1 MILADKIMTLRK
13 KAGWSQDELAQKLN
27 VTRQSVSKWE
37 GAQSVPDME
46 RIVLLSR
53 LFGVT
58 TDYLLKDE
66 LEAEEYA
73 PSESDT
79 AVRRVS
85 MEEASTYLDIRK
97 ADASKLALATFLCII
112 SPIALIVMAA
122 LSESPY
128 IGISDVVAAGVG
140 MCVMLCLVA
149 SAVVL
154 FIRCSGRV
162 SEFAFL
168 KKEPFE
174 TEYGVSGMVKE
185 RKRAFKETASR
196 MNTLGTVLCILS
208 LLPLFGALIFNYA
221 LGLNAEDILC
231 AVGVGLLLL
240 FVAFGCYDFV
250 YAGAYTGA
258 LDTLLEEGD
267 YTREN
272 KRHSSRNGAITLC
285 YWLVITAVFL
295 LYIFGPSGNG
305 QPQSGWI
312 IWAVGGI
319 LYAALFAVLRI
330 KRGDK

>member
-73 PSESDT
+73 PSEPDT
-79 AVRRVS
+79 TVRRVS

-97 ADASKLALATFLCII
+97 ADAPKIALATFLCVI

-128 IGISDVVAAGVG
+128 IGISDVVAACIG
-140 MCVMLCLVA
+140 MCAMLCLVA
-149 SAVVL
+149 AAVVI
-154 FIRCSGRV
+154 FIRCSRRV
-162 SEFAFL
+162 DDFAFL
-168 KKEPFE
+168 EKEPFE
-174 TEYGVSGMVKE
+174 TEYGVSGMAKE
-185 RKRAFKETASR
+185 RKRAFKATASR

-221 LGLNAEDILC
+221 LSLNAEDILC

-250 YAGAYTGA
+250 YAGTYTGA
-258 LDTLLEEGD
+258 LDKLLEEGD

-272 KRHSSRNGAITLC
+272 KRRSSRNGAITLC
-285 YWLVITAVFL
+285 YWLVVTAVFL
-295 LYIFGPSGNG
+295 LYTFGPGGNG
-305 QPQSGWI
+305 QPQSGWL

-330 KRGDK
+330 KRSDK